1 MESTSEFIEE
11 RISILI
17 IITILID
24 CVLFYILK
32 TEKLLEYEKG
42 YIYILFLCH
51 ALFYTSFLTKDMYSR
66 DSQHMVFSISTMVV
80 SLFLINKKLL
90 KLIVVI
96 LSSMLIF
103 WLIDGRCPIGNVE
116 KSFGWYQDFYENN
129 KIFFNLWPWIVL
141 SILITKLF
149 L

>member
-1 MESTSEFIEE
+1 MESTSDFIEE

-24 CVLFYILK
+24 CALFYILK

-51 ALFYTSFLTKDMYSR
+51 ALFYTSFFTKDMYSR

-96 LSSMLIF
+96 LSAMLIF

-116 KSFGWYQDFYENN
+116 KSFEWYQEFYENN
-129 KIFFNLWPWIVL
+129 KIFFNIWPWIVL

>member
-1 MESTSEFIEE
+1 MEAVNGFIEE
-11 RISILI
+11 RISII
-17 IITILID
+17 MIMTILID
-24 CVLFYILK
+24 SALFYILK

-51 ALFYTSFLTKDMYSR
+51 ALFYTSFLTKDVNLR
-66 DSQHMVFSISTMVV
+66 DNQHMVFTISTMVV

-90 KLIVVI
+90 KLITTI
-96 LSSMLIF
+96 LSAMLIF
-103 WLIDGRCPIGNVE
+103 WLIDGRCPIGKFDE
-116 KSFGWYQDFYENN
+116 TFEWYKDFSNDN